1 MTKDRFVVRE
11 QLNDWLCV
19 VPFFSLR
26 EEKYSVFVRFVC
38 LSIRLSQKFQIHLM
52 VHLYMKISKWKTRP
66 QLIKYRS
73 KIFVLS
79 YKKSFDISKS
89 LIVSL
94 YRRTDN
100 ARARGK
106 KTKGQTT
113 IYKTLHRKQKIEQ
126 YESGSGCSGRV
137 GSSCA
142 NSCTHLVTNPVIS
155 HEWTKDRATLVLA
168 MNELKIEQHLISPWM
183 N

>member
-1 MTKDRFVVRE
+1 MWITVRHFDRIYLDGVIAPFDFHENGEGGICLFCLKPPLTDNTFGISDSSYGSFAYENIKMKDTTTK
-11 QLNDWLCV
+11 
-19 VPFFSLR
+19 
-26 EEKYSVFVRFVC
+26 
-38 LSIRLSQKFQIHLM
+38 
-52 VHLYMKISKWKTRP
+52 KTQ
-66 QLIKYRS
+66 QLIKYRF

-79 YKKSFDISKS
+79 NKKGFDILKS

-155 HEWTKDRATLVLA
+155 HE
-168 MNELKIEQHLISPWM
+168 
-183 N
+183 